1 MPRQDIHGSGFGRR
15 RAGVTIYLLL
25 CVLASVAFA
34 ERADPRSD
42 AGETW
47 NQWRGPSRDGRGEM
61 FGTLEKW
68 PQQPAEVW
76 QVEVGTGHGAPVTDG
91 ARVYLFSRLDGDEV
105 AAAYRLADGA
115 ELWSK
120 RYPVSFRARMGG
132 GHHGAGPKSTP
143 VVAGGR
149 LVTLGITG
157 VISSWDAQTGER
169 QWRIDFAEQAEK
181 EPFPRW
187 GTSFSPLV
195 HDDRVIVHFGSD
207 AGTLL
212 ALDAATGQEIWRR
225 EGSAPSYASPVL
237 GRLATVDQLVTLTAD
252 GLLALSL
259 DGEELWSWEFP
270 MTYMRQNVAT
280 PVLIDAGAVLT
291 GGEKRPTTAVQAK
304 LGDGAW
310 RVEVLWSRADLPLD
324 MTTAVSAEERI
335 CGLSHLKKGQ
345 AYCIDTDGET
355 LWLGPPRFAEHAS
368 IVNVPGTFLYLLP
381 DASLVVL
388 DGSVA
393 AYRELA
399 RYKVADTETWAYPA
413 VIEAGLLIKSRDRL
427 ARLSFADP
435 AP

>member
-1 MPRQDIHGSGFGRR
+1 MPYKEPGSGMGRQG
-15 RAGVTIYLLL
+15 AWVTIYLLL
-25 CVLASVAFA
+25 VVLAPVALA
-34 ERADPRSD
+34 EDSD
-42 AGETW
+42 SHSGTSETW

-61 FGTLEKW
+61 FGPLEKW
-68 PQQPAEVW
+68 PEQPAEVW
-76 QVEVGTGHGAPVTDG
+76 RVEVGTGHSAPVTDG
-91 ARVYLFSRLDGDEV
+91 TRVYLFFRSGGDEV
-105 AAAYRLADGA
+105 AAAYRLTDGV

-120 RYPVSFRARMGG
+120 RYPVKFRARMGG

-157 VISSWDAQTGER
+157 VISSWKAETGER
-169 QWRIDFAEQAEK
+169 RWQIDFAEQAEK

-195 HDDRVIVHFGSD
+195 QGDRVIVHFGSED
-207 AGTLL
+207 GALL
-212 ALDAATGQEIWRR
+212 ALDAATGQEVWRR

-280 PVLIDAGAVLT
+280 PVLIDADTVLT
-291 GGEKRPTTAVQAK
+291 GGEKRPTTAVRAK
-304 LGDGAW
+304 LVEGEWG
-310 RVEVLWSRADLPLD
+310 VEVLWSRADLPLD

-355 LWLGPPRFAEHAS
+355 LWLGPPKFAEHAS
-368 IVNVPGTFLYLLP
+368 IVKVPGAFLYLLP
-381 DASLVVL
+381 DASLVVV

-399 RYKVADTETWAYPA
+399 RYEVAESETWAYPA
-413 VIEAGLLIKSRDRL
+413 VIEAGLLIKSHDRL
-427 ARLSFADP
+427 TRFSFADS